1 MYELPLNRRIM
12 RFYNLPK
19 IIDDL
24 EIELLNSDEEHYE
37 EIDYRIADCKIEY
50 YKIKNA
56 LKKLTDEERELIE
69 LKYEM
74 NVSYKVLAEHYGIS
88 QGVIQRNIYKIIS
101 SLGRMIYDK

>member
-24 EIELLNSDEEHYE
+24 ELELHEASTKSKVE
-37 EIDYRIADCKIEY
+37 EIDYKIADCKVEY
-50 YKIKNA
+50 YKVKNA
-56 LKKLTDEERELIE
+56 LKQLTDEERELLE

-74 NVSYKVLAEHYGIS
+74 NVSYRLLGEHYGVS
-88 QGVIQRNIYKIIS
+88 PNVLNKRVFKIMGM
-101 SLGRMIYDK
+101 LGKLI